1 MVCSHF
7 LFIYQGNRTQ
17 ACIFGQDIHIFQKR
31 LEIGKTYYISKAN
44 VKPCFVKN
52 RIVPN
57 PTQWIISYQTR
68 IEEVIGAECL
78 ADVEHSFIPFSRLHE
93 YIDRQID
100 VGMLI
105 TLFYNYL

>member
-1 MVCSHF
+1 MVCNHF

-44 VKPCFVKN
+44 VKLCFVKN
-52 RIVPN
+52 RIIPN